1 MPDLSHRPTRYL
13 TAAIVAAALAGT
25 ATTQFDLRVGPDARL
40 SALEKQNAELKK
52 QAQRTPVAGRAVAD
66 RPVRRTVVHPGASA
80 SPAPSPGRSATPG
93 PSAAPHVLPAVAH
106 GPSAN
111 CAMYATQEAAQTAFE
126 AHRTELAA
134 MDGNHNGVA
143 CEQLRSA
150 AGPKTVVVH
159 EPAAPPLAAPAP
171 PAGPVLPFAPPKAD
185 ILASGRHFGMSVGTT
200 EEFDALEASLQR
212 QADMTGFFKGFD
224 TGFDRDRVVAAWSA
238 GTIPVMTWE
247 TRPLASTTDTT
258 DYSLRKVAD
267 GTFDAYLTSYA
278 QAVAAL
284 RMPLVIRFD
293 QEMNGN
299 WYRWAEF
306 ENPQVAKGDYVAAWR
321 HVHDVFQAQGAN
333 DYAMWLWSPNRV
345 DNLGRFPAITNYWPG
360 EQYVD
365 QVGMTGYLRAEDRAP
380 FTFEGTY
387 GKTLAALRK
396 IAPGKPLLLSEVG
409 ATEDGGHK
417 AAWLTSFFAGLA
429 NAPDVAGFVWFD
441 YAVTSNGRTDDWRI
455 DSTPRSYAAFSA
467 GLTALGYGLDVGKR
481 FTLRPRELGTSALR
495 AAPAAAGGAA

>member
-1 MPDLSHRPTRYL
+1 MPDLTHRPTRYL
-13 TAAIVAAALAGT
+13 TAAVVAAALVGT
-25 ATTQFDLRVGPDARL
+25 AVTQYGLRLGPDHRL
-40 SALEKQNAELKK
+40 AALEQQNAALRRALPE
-52 QAQRTPVAGRAVAD
+52 ARTVQSPPRPRSSHPVAEAVSAPAPAPTRAT
-66 RPVRRTVVHPGASA
+66 PTPPHRTAPASA
-80 SPAPSPGRSATPG
+80 PTAKGADC
-93 PSAAPHVLPAVAH
+93 AAYPDW
-106 GPSAN
+106 
-111 CAMYATQEAAQTAFE
+111 EAAQAAFTA
-126 AHRTELAA
+126 APAARAA
-134 MDGNHNGVA
+134 MDGDHDGTA
-143 CEQLRSA
+143 CEQLKHRV
-150 AGPKTVVVH
+150 PTVVTRTVR
-159 EPAAPPLAAPAP
+159 EPAPPAPPPAAP
-171 PAGPVLPFAPPKAD
+171 PAGPVLPATPGKAE
-185 ILASGRHFGMSVGTT
+185 ILASGKHFGMSTGTT
-200 EEFDALEASLQR
+200 EEFQGLEASLQR